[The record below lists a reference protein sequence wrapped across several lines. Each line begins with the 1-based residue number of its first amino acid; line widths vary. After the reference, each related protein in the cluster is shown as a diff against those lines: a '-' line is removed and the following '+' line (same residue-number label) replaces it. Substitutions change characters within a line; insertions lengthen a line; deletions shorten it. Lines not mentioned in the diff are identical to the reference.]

1 MYVCVCKSE
10 VNSIRVPSKIGN
22 APATAPIF
30 FIRSAPQCHEDRQD
44 RRNRWESVHSLDITL
59 MCNV

>member
-1 MYVCVCKSE
+1 MYVCVCKIE

-30 FIRSAPQCHEDRQD
+30 SSGQLHSVTRTGRTGGIGG
-44 RRNRWESVHSLDITL
+44 NRYIP
-59 MCNV
+59 